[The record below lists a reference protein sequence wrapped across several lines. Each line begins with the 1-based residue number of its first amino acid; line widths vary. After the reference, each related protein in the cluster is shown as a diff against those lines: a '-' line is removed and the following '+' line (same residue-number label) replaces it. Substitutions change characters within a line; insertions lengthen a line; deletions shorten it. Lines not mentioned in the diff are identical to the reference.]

1 MAVCPTCGQGG
12 RNGKGCPES
21 WHFRAGDPRLDN
33 FTGGT
38 MTDKR
43 NTHVVLELGG
53 RDVEEVIGL
62 LSDASK
68 NVEEGSDFFAW
79 VAAEVKRQ
87 CPPVLEIGWH
97 EVRRTGARNPW
108 HLSSR
113 YWDGV
118 EWRTF
123 APLAACHVDLR
134 DAWTSV
140 RFLAGPAYPDFD

>member
-21 WHFRAGDPRLDN
+21 WHFRAGDPRLDK

-38 MTDKR
+38 MSDR
-43 NTHVVLELGG
+43 NTTVVLELGA
-53 RDVEEVIGL
+53 RDIDEVIDL
-62 LSDASK
+62 FNDAAK
-68 NVEEGSDFFAW
+68 NVEEGYNFFTW
-79 VAAEVKRQ
+79 VREVVKHQ
-87 CPPVLEIGWH
+87 CPPLLEIGWH
-97 EVRRTGARNPW
+97 EVRRTGASPD
-108 HLSSR
+108 HVSSR

-123 APLAACHVDLR
+123 APPTACHVDLR

-140 RFLAGPAYPDFD
+140 RFLAGPA